1 MSGLLELASMPKIQV
16 LSNELLSE
24 EDHKKFEEI
33 MPHLCTEDPIR
44 IATPYT
50 PYTPY
55 PTEKIWEL
63 EAKVRTYDGD
73 TSIYA

>member
-1 MSGLLELASMPKIQV
+1 MSGLLELATMSKIQI

-24 EDHKKFEEI
+24 EDQKKFEEI

-50 PYTPY
+50 IFY

-63 EAKVRTYDGD
+63 EAKVRTYDGV